1 MSITSNLFVHN
12 TNTISIKKCKAGED
26 GVGQSQDSW
35 DIIIKDK
42 DGHEVRVYCWGDDAK
57 LKIDMIAEEED

>member
-1 MSITSNLFVHN
+1 MSIRTNLFVHD
-12 TNTISIKKCKAGED
+12 TNTISIKKCNAGED
-26 GVGQSQDSW
+26 GVGQLQDSW

-57 LKIDMIAEEED
+57 LKIDMIADEED

>member
-26 GVGQSQDSW
+26 GEGQSQDSW

-42 DGHEVRVYCWGDDAK
+42 EKQEKMEKDNRKTLGT
-57 LKIDMIAEEED
+57 L

>member
-1 MSITSNLFVHN
+1 MSITTNLFVHD

-26 GVGQSQDSW
+26 GVGQSYDSW

-42 DGHEVRVYCWGDDAK
+42 DGYEVRVYCWGDDAK
-57 LKIDMIAEEED
+57 LKIDMIGEEED

>member
-1 MSITSNLFVHN
+1 MSIRTNLFVHDK
-12 TNTISIKKCKAGED
+12 NTISIKKCNAGED
-26 GVGQSQDSW
+26 GVGQLQDSW